1 MPIDQVTANILTQ
14 TVQQLRVSCE
24 NITNLLAD
32 TPAEPVPDADQR
44 IEILQKN
51 YAEVSNYDRHY
62 STTRSALTTL
72 LVTVG
77 LLLAHDP
84 LGNLSSAAKCSIT
97 GGWAAFMNIL
107 YYFPITL
114 LLFLLTVPLNL
125 HFRRLTY
132 ACAMLERA
140 IEREVG
146 RIAALPGFGTITLPR
161 KLENLTPPVG
171 YYFRLDL
178 RRAHR
183 ALGWPRLDQMT
194 LLLLPAVF
202 EFIAISYFFE
212 IRLCSFWNYYWNY
225 LILLISPI
233 ALGLFYLWRL
243 LWGTLTTAED
253 VAG

>member
-1 MPIDQVTANILTQ
+1 M
-14 TVQQLRVSCE
+14 
-24 NITNLLAD
+24 
-32 TPAEPVPDADQR
+32 
-44 IEILQKN
+44 
-51 YAEVSNYDRHY
+51 
-62 STTRSALTTL
+62 
-72 LVTVG
+72 TVG

-146 RIAALPGFGTITLPR
+146 RIAALPSFGTITLPR

-194 LLLLPAVF
+194 LLLLPAF
-202 EFIAISYFFE
+202 S
-212 IRLCSFWNYYWNY
+212 N
-225 LILLISPI
+225 LLLYRIFLRSD
-233 ALGLFYLWRL
+233 F
-243 LWGTLTTAED
+243 
-253 VAG
+253 VASGIIIGII